1 MNNSVVPEAA
11 FVVKASHPSKKS
23 RPQCNYCGLLGH
35 TKDKCYKLH
44 GYPPGY
50 KTRNTQN
57 NATANAMLHDDQAIK
72 ASHESL
78 SDTLTTHQCQQ
89 LIAMLTS
96 ELQTTAS
103 TSDLPSTSVNLSMQG
118 KILSYINSL
127 GFFNDHASW
136 IIDSGASRHVCYS
149 RELFDSLVPV
159 KGGTILLPDQSVVPV
174 SCSGTVRLSS
184 SLVLKN
190 VLFVPQFRSECLIQ
204 DLHCVIGKGEICQG
218 LYLLHLPA
226 KHLHKDVTANTV
238 YVSWHDR
245 LGHPS
250 SHVLHLL
257 QDVLPNYL
265 CNKSD
270 NSLCQ
275 VCPLA
280 KQRHLSFPKS
290 SIHSQ
295 HPFELVHCDIW
306 GPFKTATYN
315 NQRFFLTLVD
325 DFTRTTWT
333 YLMKHKS
340 DALVIVPSFI
350 SMVKRQ
356 FDFDLK
362 IFRSDNAQELKFTD
376 LFARLGVVHQFSCVK
391 TPQQN
396 SVVERKHQHLLA
408 VARALFFQSRVPI
421 RFWGDCVLTAT
432 YIINRLPTPILHNK
446 SPYEVLYAQAHSYS
460 NLRTFGCLCFVSTLK
475 ANRNKFTERA
485 LPGVFLGYVSD
496 LTPCTVSESQALGS
510 PQSVAQPMID
520 DFQAL
525 SSSSIHDNYSQAQQ
539 DIDHVSPDVS
549 DHLPQEVAVSDHVS
563 PVDISPAHVSDHFSA
578 QPSASQSLPTQG
590 SVDTGNELCS
600 SATIPVPIRR
610 SSRVIQKPSYLQQ
623 YYCNVTNVSPA
634 CAYPIEHYVS
644 RSSLTPS
651 YEAFVGNISSTYEP
665 SFFHQA
671 VQSPKWRL
679 AMDDELRAMETLK
692 TWSVVPLPAGKKAIA
707 CKWVYQI
714 KHKPD
719 GSVDRYK
726 ARLVAKGFT
735 QIEGIDYVDTFSPV
749 AKMTSFKMLLALAAI
764 HGWHLLQLD
773 VNNAFLN
780 GLLNEDVYMQLPQGY
795 QTDIEGSNLVCKLH
809 KSIYGLKQAS
819 RQWFHAFSKVV
830 LAYGFTQSHSEHSLF
845 VKGNGSNLIVLIV
858 YVDDIVLA
866 GSNLIQLKEVQ
877 NFLQQHFKLKELGPL
892 KYFLGFE
899 IARNESGIS
908 LSQRHYALQLLEDTG
923 WVATVV
929 IGDGF
934 PFSILSPTLAGKV
947 SGNSH

>member
-23 RPQCNYCGLLGH
+23 R
-35 TKDKCYKLH
+35 
-44 GYPPGY
+44 Y

-57 NATANAMLHDDQAIK
+57 SATANAMLHDDQATK

-89 LIAMLTS
+89 LIAML
-96 ELQTTAS
+96 
-103 TSDLPSTSVNLSMQG
+103 
-118 KILSYINSL
+118 NSQ
-127 GFFNDHASW
+127 FFNDHASW

-149 RELFDSLVPV
+149 KELFDSLVPIE
-159 KGGTILLPDQSVVPV
+159 GGTILLPDQSVVPV
-174 SCSGTVRLSS
+174 SYSGTVRLSS
-184 SLVLKN
+184 SLILKN
-190 VLFVPQFRSECLIQ
+190 VLFVPQFRFNLISVSSLIADSNFRILFRKSECLIQ

-218 LYLLHLPA
+218 LYLLQLPA
-226 KHLHKDVTANTV
+226 KQLHKDVTENIV
-238 YVSWHDR
+238 CVSWHDR
-245 LGHPS
+245 LVHPS

-257 QDVLPNYL
+257 QDVLPNSL

-275 VCPLA
+275 ICPLA
-280 KQRHLSFPKS
+280 KQRHISFSKS

-333 YLMKHKS
+333 YLMKHKF

-362 IFRSDNAQELKFTD
+362 IFCSDNAQELKFTD
-376 LFARLGVVHQFSCVK
+376 LFARLGVVHQFSCVE

-396 SVVERKHQHLLA
+396 SVVERKHQHLLV

-446 SPYEVLYAQAHSYS
+446 SPYEVLYAQAPSYS
-460 NLRTFGCLCFVSTLK
+460 NLMTFGCLCFVSTLK

-485 LPGVFLGYVSD
+485 LPGVFLGYVSGMKGFKVFVLKTQSVVVSRNVVFHENLFPFHTITSLEQNVDPFSSISLPCIISD
-496 LTPCTVSESQALGS
+496 LTPCTVFEPQALGS
-510 PQSVAQPMID
+510 PQSVDQPMTD

-525 SSSSIHDNYSQAQQ
+525 SSPLIHDNDSQAIQQ

-549 DHLPQEVAVSDHVS
+549 DPLPHEVA
-563 PVDISPAHVSDHFSA
+563 VDISPAHVSDHFSA

-623 YYCNVTNVSPA
+623 YYCNVTNVSHA

-671 VQSPKWRL
+671 VQSPEWRL

-692 TWSVVPLPAGKKAIA
+692 TWSVVPLPAGKKDIA
-707 CKWVYQI
+707 CKWVYRI

-735 QIEGIDYVDTFSPV
+735 QIEGIDYVDTFSPM

-780 GLLNEDVYMQLPQGY
+780 GLLNEEVYMQLPQGY
-795 QTDIEGSNLVCKLH
+795 HTDIEGSNLVCKLH

-830 LAYGFTQSHSEHSLF
+830 LAYGFTQSPSEHSLF
-845 VKGNGSNLIVLIV
+845 VKGNGSNLVVILV

-866 GSNLIQLKEVQ
+866 GSNLDQLKEVQ
-877 NFLQQHFKLKELGPL
+877 NFLQQHFKLKEL
-892 KYFLGFE
+892 
-899 IARNESGIS
+899 
-908 LSQRHYALQLLEDTG
+908 
-923 WVATVV
+923 V
-929 IGDGF
+929 IRGHMLF
-934 PFSILSPTLAGKV
+934 GKEAC
-947 SGNSH
+947 